1 MNRPTKLLFAA
12 LGVTASSGLWS
23 QFSTKPLIVNLPVPT
38 PDPFACVCPPA
49 PTMKPAPVSTP
60 KSSSDLMLVV
70 CQTCGEKYE
79 LLATCMTDVP
89 STGVEIRHL
98 HLPLLEEQKAIKR
111 AHGFWKYMHTV
122 DPELVARL
130 KPKLLIPDSCLA
142 GEGK

>member
-1 MNRPTKLLFAA
+1 MNRPTKLRSVV
-12 LGVTASSGLWS
+12 LGVAASIGLWS
-23 QFSTKPLIVNLPVPT
+23 QFYTKPLIVKLPVPT

-49 PTMKPAPVSTP
+49 PAMKPAPVSTL
-60 KSSSDLMLVV
+60 KSSSDLMLVA

-89 STGVEIRHL
+89 STGEEIRHL
-98 HLPLLEEQKAIKR
+98 HLPLLEEQKAVKR
-111 AHGFWKYMHTV
+111 AHGFWKYMRIV

-130 KPKLLIPDSCLA
+130 KPKLLIPDRCLA